1 MGSGIKEPV
10 KTRTESSAADSP
22 AVAPAYLDA
31 TITAAINNTSRL
43 WISIREI
50 GKVRRVATTT
60 LASTIEV
67 ARNAGCIKPSDR
79 TEGTKTTNTLID
91 TALLLAPKVNA

>member
-1 MGSGIKEPV
+1 
-10 KTRTESSAADSP
+10 
-22 AVAPAYLDA
+22 VAPADLDA
-31 TITAAINNTSRL
+31 TITAAINNASRL

-60 LASTIEV
+60 LARTIEV

-79 TEGTKTTNTLID
+79 TRRNKTTTTLTD
-91 TALLLAPKVNA
+91 TALLLSPKVNA